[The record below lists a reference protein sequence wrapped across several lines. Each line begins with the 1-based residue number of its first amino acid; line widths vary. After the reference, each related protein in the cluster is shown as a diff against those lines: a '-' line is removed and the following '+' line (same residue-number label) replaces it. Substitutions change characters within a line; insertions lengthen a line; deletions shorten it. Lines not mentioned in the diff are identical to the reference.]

1 MPKQEPLSV
10 LGLDIGKKRIG
21 IAGCDPL
28 GITVTRLPALFRESF
43 DKDLVKIKFYCRDRN
58 VKGLVVGIPLDKD
71 GKLTSQAKFCQ
82 EYGYRLAKSLRLPMA
97 LVNEHC
103 TTWEAKEKLNL
114 SNDRSGK
121 IDSEAAGLLIE
132 QWLNEGPDLL
142 PENEIS
148 FSSN

>member
-1 MPKQEPLSV
+1 MPKQKPQSV

-21 IAGCDPL
+21 IAGCDPM
-28 GITVTRLPALFRESF
+28 GITVTRLPALFRKGF
-43 DKDLVKIKFYCRDRN
+43 DEDLIKIKFYCRNRN
-58 VKGLVVGIPLDKD
+58 VKGLIVGIPLDKK
-71 GKLTSQAKFCQ
+71 GKQTPQSIFCQ
-82 EYGYRLAKSLRLPMA
+82 EYGHRLSKALQLPMA

-114 SNDRSGK
+114 YNDRSGK
-121 IDSEAAGLLIE
+121 IDSEAAGLLVE

-148 FSSN
+148 FLGS